1 MKAWLAQDCF
11 IGLEEASSR
20 QGLPVIV
27 VPFLGCNLS
36 CKSEKYPDYYCSE
49 KYSSANKEVTVP
61 DLINEIKLF
70 PCNRV
75 SIIGGEPL
83 LDHRR
88 AFLETLLRELR
99 SLGYEVSIKTN
110 GSQDIGWVKKEFP
123 EVIVIGGWKCPVI
136 SGEGSNKS
144 MLESNLS
151 LYEKTDAL
159 RFMVSR
165 DDLEEVE
172 RVLKSHPKLKAQV
185 FLTPVWGTIDFSE
198 VSDWIIKHLEF
209 NVRLSSQF

>member
-1 MKAWLAQDCF
+1 MTGWLAQDCF
-11 IGLEEASSR
+11 IRLEEASSR

-27 VPFLGCNLS
+27 VPFLECNLYCRS
-36 CKSEKYPDYYCSE
+36 DKYSDYYCSG
-49 KYSSANKEVTVP
+49 KCPSVKEVTVP
-61 DLINEIKLF
+61 DLVNEIKLF
-70 PCNRV
+70 PCDRV

-88 AFLETLLRELR
+88 EFLETLLRELR

-136 SGEGSNKS
+136 SGEKANKS
-144 MLESNLS
+144 MLESNLN

-172 RVLKSHPKLKAQV
+172 RVLKGHPKLKAQV
-185 FLTPVWGTIDFSE
+185 FLTPVWRTIDSSE
-198 VSDWIIKHLEF
+198 VTEWIIKHLEF

>member
-1 MKAWLAQDCF
+1 MTGWLAQDCF

-20 QGLPVIV
+20 QGLPVTV
-27 VPFLGCNLS
+27 VPFLGCNLYCRS
-36 CKSEKYPDYYCSE
+36 DKYSDYYCSG
-49 KYSSANKEVTVP
+49 KYPSVKEVTVP
-61 DLINEIKLF
+61 DLVNEIKLF
-70 PCNRV
+70 PCDRV

-88 AFLETLLRELR
+88 EFLETLLRELG

-110 GSQDIGWVKKEFP
+110 GSQDISWVKKEFP
-123 EVIVIGGWKCPVI
+123 EVIVIGGWKCSVI
-136 SGEGSNKS
+136 SGEKANKS
-144 MLESNLS
+144 MLESNLN

-185 FLTPVWGTIDFSE
+185 FLTPLWGTIDSSE
-198 VSDWIIKHLEF
+198 VTDWIIKHLEF

>member
-1 MKAWLAQDCF
+1 MTGWLAQDCF

-27 VPFLGCNLS
+27 VPFLGCNL
-36 CKSEKYPDYYCSE
+36 YCRSD
-49 KYSSANKEVTVP
+49 KYSDYCCSGKHPSVKEVTIP
-61 DLINEIKLF
+61 DLVNEIKLF
-70 PCNRV
+70 PCDRV

-88 AFLETLLRELR
+88 EFLETLLRELR
-99 SLGYEVSIKTN
+99 SLGYKISIKTN
-110 GSQDIGWVKKEFP
+110 GSQDISWVKKEFP

-136 SGEGSNKS
+136 SGERAHKA

-151 LYEKTDAL
+151 LYEQTDAL

-172 RVLKSHPKLKAQV
+172 RALKSHPEIKAQV
-185 FLTPVWGTIDFSE
+185 VLTPLYGTIDPS
-198 VSDWIIKHLEF
+198 
-209 NVRLSSQF
+209 

>member
-1 MKAWLAQDCF
+1 MTGWLAQDCF

-27 VPFLGCNLS
+27 VPFLGCNLYCRS
-36 CKSEKYPDYYCSE
+36 DKYSDYYCSG
-49 KYSSANKEVTVP
+49 KHPSVKEVTVP
-61 DLINEIKLF
+61 DLVNEIKLF
-70 PCNRV
+70 PCDRV

-88 AFLETLLRELR
+88 EFLETLLRELR

-110 GSQDIGWVKKEFP
+110 GSQDISWVKKEFP

-136 SGEGSNKS
+136 SGEKSNKS
-144 MLESNLS
+144 MLESNLN

-185 FLTPVWGTIDFSE
+185 FLTPVWGTIDSSE
-198 VSDWIIKHLEF
+198 VTDWIIKHLEF

>member
-27 VPFLGCNLS
+27 VPFLGCNLN

-49 KYSSANKEVTVP
+49 KHSSAKEVTVP

-70 PCNRV
+70 PCDRV

-88 AFLETLLRELR
+88 AFLETLFTELR

-110 GSQDIGWVKKEFP
+110 GSQDIGWVKKKFP

-136 SGEGSNKS
+136 SGERANKA

-172 RVLKSHPKLKAQV
+172 RVLKSHPEIKAQV
-185 FLTPVWGTIDFSE
+185 FLTPVYGTIDPPE
-198 VSDWIIKHLEF
+198 ISDCIIKHLEF
-209 NVRLSSQF
+209 NVRLSYQF

>member
-27 VPFLGCNLS
+27 VPFLGCNLN

-49 KYSSANKEVTVP
+49 KHSSAKEVTVL
-61 DLINEIKLF
+61 DLISDIKLF
-70 PCNRV
+70 PCDRV
-75 SIIGGEPL
+75 SIIGVEPL

-123 EVIVIGGWKCPVI
+123 EVIVIGGWTCRVI
-136 SGEGSNKS
+136 SGERANKA

-165 DDLEEVE
+165 GDLEEVE
-172 RVLKSHPKLKAQV
+172 RVLKSHPEIKAQV
-185 FLTPVWGTIDFSE
+185 FLTPVWGTIDSSE
-198 VSDWIIKHLEF
+198 VTDWIIKHLEF

>member
-1 MKAWLAQDCF
+1 MTGWLAQDCF

-27 VPFLGCNLS
+27 VPFLGCNLYCRS
-36 CKSEKYPDYYCSE
+36 DKYSDYCCSGKYPSV
-49 KYSSANKEVTVP
+49 KEVAIP
-61 DLINEIKLF
+61 DLVNEIKLF
-70 PCNRV
+70 PCDRV

-88 AFLETLLRELR
+88 EFLETLLRELR
-99 SLGYEVSIKTN
+99 SLGYEISIKTN
-110 GSQDIGWVKKEFP
+110 GSQDISWVKKEFP

-136 SGEGSNKS
+136 SGEKANKS
-144 MLESNLS
+144 MLESNLN

>member
-1 MKAWLAQDCF
+1 MTGWLAQDCF

-27 VPFLGCNLS
+27 VPFLGCNL
-36 CKSEKYPDYYCSE
+36 YCRSD
-49 KYSSANKEVTVP
+49 KYSDYCCSGKHPSVKEVTIP
-61 DLINEIKLF
+61 DLVNEIKLF
-70 PCNRV
+70 PCDRV

-88 AFLETLLRELR
+88 EFLETLLRELR
-99 SLGYEVSIKTN
+99 SLGYKISIKTN
-110 GSQDIGWVKKEFP
+110 GSQDISWVKKEFP

-136 SGEGSNKS
+136 SGEKANKS
-144 MLESNLS
+144 MLESNLN

-185 FLTPVWGTIDFSE
+185 FLTPVWGTIDSSE

>member
-1 MKAWLAQDCF
+1 MTGWLAQDCF

-88 AFLETLLRELR
+88 AFLETLLR
-99 SLGYEVSIKTN
+99 
-110 GSQDIGWVKKEFP
+110 
-123 EVIVIGGWKCPVI
+123 
-136 SGEGSNKS
+136 
-144 MLESNLS
+144 
-151 LYEKTDAL
+151 
-159 RFMVSR
+159 
-165 DDLEEVE
+165 
-172 RVLKSHPKLKAQV
+172 
-185 FLTPVWGTIDFSE
+185 
-198 VSDWIIKHLEF
+198 
-209 NVRLSSQF
+209 

>member
-1 MKAWLAQDCF
+1 MTGWLAQDCF

-27 VPFLGCNLS
+27 VPFLGCNLYCRS
-36 CKSEKYPDYYCSE
+36 DKYSEYYCSG
-49 KYSSANKEVTVP
+49 KYPSVKEVTIP
-61 DLINEIKLF
+61 DLVNEIKLF
-70 PCNRV
+70 PCDRV

-88 AFLETLLRELR
+88 EFLETLLRELR

-136 SGEGSNKS
+136 SGEKANKS
-144 MLESNLS
+144 MLESNLN
-151 LYEKTDAL
+151 LYEKTDTL

>member
-1 MKAWLAQDCF
+1 MKARLAQDCF

-27 VPFLGCNLS
+27 VQFLGCNLA

-49 KYSSANKEVTVP
+49 KYSSAKEVTVP
-61 DLINEIKLF
+61 DLINEIKPF

-88 AFLETLLRELR
+88 VFLETLLKELR

-136 SGEGSNKS
+136 SGERSNKA
-144 MLESNLS
+144 MLESNLG

-165 DDLEEVE
+165 NDLEEVE
-172 RVLKSHPKLKAQV
+172 RVLKSHPEIKAQV
-185 FLTPVWGTIDFSE
+185 FLTPVYGTIDFSE
-198 VSDWIIKHLEF
+198 ISDWIIKHLEF
-209 NVRLSSQF
+209 NIRLSSQF